1 MNRLH
6 FYIAAIIVS
15 IIASIL
21 NLFGDYTFTFME
33 TAFFVSSLLMVFSF
47 EKKPT
52 KDIEKPQI
60 HSYIANRLNFTNYL
74 GALNIAV
81 FVTSY
86 LLLKFI
92 DPYRALLYLHI
103 VWAAAAFGF
112 KKLYDYSAKE
122 RFKHNLI
129 DYLLLVKEKDSNLN
143 HVAESKIIEFVEI
156 MLVSNE
162 ANPDKFV
169 TNAARALELKQVD
182 IEGLYSLSVEYIELN
197 TDQIKSSE
205 LP

>member
-6 FYIAAIIVS
+6 FYIAAIIIS

-21 NLFGDYTFTFME
+21 SLFGDYTFTFME

-47 EKKPT
+47 EKKPS
-52 KDIEKPQI
+52 KGLEKPQI
-60 HSYIANRLNFTNYL
+60 HNYIANRLNFTNYL

-81 FVTSY
+81 FITSY

-92 DPYRALLYLHI
+92 DPYRALFYLHI

-112 KKLYDYSAKE
+112 KKLYDYSSKV
-122 RFKHNLI
+122 RFKHNLV
-129 DYLLLVKEKDSNLN
+129 DYLLLVKETDSNLS
-143 HVAESKIIEFVEI
+143 HVAEYKVIEFVEI
-156 MLVSNE
+156 MFVSNE
-162 ANPDKFV
+162 SNPEKFV
-169 TNAARALELKQVD
+169 EEVSKALDLKQVD
-182 IEGLYSLSVEYIELN
+182 AEELYSLSVEYIELN
-197 TDQIKSSE
+197 ANLIKSSE